1 MTGRNPA
8 AGFAAR
14 PGAADRW
21 IKAAEPVPSPPSDDF
36 AARLTID
43 VTPETRRRLK
53 RAALDRGTTLADL
66 VRALIDRELAG
77 ESE

>member
-1 MTGRNPA
+1 MTGRNSI

-21 IKAAEPVPSPPSDDF
+21 IKAAEPVALPPSDAF
-36 AARLTID
+36 TARLTID
-43 VTPETRRRLK
+43 VTPDTRRRLK

-77 ESE
+77 EGV

>member
-1 MTGRNPA
+1 MTNRNPA

-21 IKAAEPVPSPPSDDF
+21 IKAAEPVPPTPVEAF
-36 AARLTID
+36 TARLTID
-43 VTPETRRRLK
+43 VTPDTRRQLK
-53 RAALDRGTTLADL
+53 RTALDRGMTLADL

-77 ESE
+77 RSE

>member
-1 MTGRNPA
+1 MTGRNA
-8 AGFAAR
+8 IAGFATR

-21 IKAAEPVPSPPSDDF
+21 IKAAEPAAPAPLDRF
-36 AARLTID
+36 TARLTID
-43 VTPETRRRLK
+43 VTPDTRQRLK

-77 ESE
+77 ETE

>member
-1 MTGRNPA
+1 MTDRRPT

-21 IKAAEPVPSPPSDDF
+21 IKAAEPVASTPLDGF
-36 AARLTID
+36 TARLTID
-43 VTPETRRRLK
+43 VTPDTRRRLK
-53 RAALDRGTTLADL
+53 RVALDRGTTLADL

-77 ESE
+77 EGE

>member
-1 MTGRNPA
+1 MTGRNPT

-21 IKAAEPVPSPPSDDF
+21 IKATEPVSPPSDAF
-36 AARLTID
+36 TARLTID
-43 VTPETRRRLK
+43 VTPDTRRQLK
-53 RAALDRGTTLADL
+53 RAALDRGTTLANL
-66 VRALIDRELAG
+66 VRTLIDRELAG